1 MTVDFLIVG
10 QGLAGSLLAWQLIQR
25 HCKVL
30 LLDNGKENASQI
42 AAGLINPVTGIR
54 LVKSTELELLLPVA
68 KQTYQTLAYFF
79 RQPFYIEKPMLRV
92 LQQEKE
98 RLIALKR
105 MNNPDYHAYLG
116 DIITAQQ
123 FNNPLGSLEQKQ
135 TGYLLTAHLLE
146 TLKAYLISLHSY
158 QQTQFNY
165 TDITIN
171 TDLTWRGIKAKKI
184 IFCEGYQIKQNPW
197 FSYLPLQ
204 PVKGQILTL
213 TTPTALPQTL
223 LNYGHWFIPLNQH
236 LFRTGATFDRDLNT
250 DCTAVGKNNLLASLQ
265 KVFPINNATLIQQ
278 QANIRPCT
286 LDKQPFIG
294 QHPLYPQL
302 VIFNGFGAKGS
313 LQIPYYSQKL
323 ADNLLNQQPLPSHV
337 AITRYESLRFF

>member
-10 QGLAGSLLAWQLIQR
+10 QGLAGSLLAWQLVQR
-25 HCKVL
+25 HCKIVL
-30 LLDNGKENASQI
+30 IDNGKENASQI

-54 LVKSTELELLLPVA
+54 LVKSTDLELLLPFA
-68 KQTYQTLAYFF
+68 QQTYQTLAQFF
-79 RQPFYIEKPMLRV
+79 QQSFYIEKPMLRL

-105 MNNPDYHAYLG
+105 INNPDYQAYLG
-116 DIITAQQ
+116 RIITAQQ
-123 FNNPLGSLEQKQ
+123 VNNPLGSLEQKQ
-135 TGYLLTAHLLE
+135 TGYLLTAHLLDR
-146 TLKAYLISLHSY
+146 LKAYLISLHSY

-171 TDLTWRGIKAKKI
+171 TDVTWRGIKAKKI
-184 IFCEGYQIKQNPW
+184 IFCEGYQVKQNPW

-223 LNYGHWFIPLNQH
+223 LNYGHWFIPLNRH

-250 DCTAVGKNNLLASLQ
+250 DCTVIGKNNLLASLQ
-265 KVFPINNATLIQQ
+265 KVFPLNHVSLIQQ

-294 QHPLYPQL
+294 EHPLHPQL

-313 LQIPYYSQKL
+313 LQIPYYSRKL
-323 ADNLLNQQPLPSHV
+323 AENLLHLQPLPSHV
-337 AITRYESLRFF
+337 AIARYPLLS